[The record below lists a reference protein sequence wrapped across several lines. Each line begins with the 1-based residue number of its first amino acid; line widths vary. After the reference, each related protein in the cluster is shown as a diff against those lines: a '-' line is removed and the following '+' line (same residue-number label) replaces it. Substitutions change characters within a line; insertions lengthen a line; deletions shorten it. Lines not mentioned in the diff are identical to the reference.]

1 MLESD
6 NISKCKILN
15 IVTLFCNEIEVL
27 EYAIKLSKQSISA
40 DISLV
45 IVVNKNGVMTEND
58 FNDKLRKINLKI
70 YLYKPRENLGYL
82 NGLIY
87 GYNQF
92 IKRHESPEWIV
103 MSNTDITFS
112 NNEFF
117 KDFFK
122 NKYNENIWLI
132 GPSIY
137 SSKNKSYDNP
147 QYKNRHS
154 LKSLEKRIYIFKRPM
169 LAYYYLKIANIKAK
183 YKKRKK
189 EDSQYTYSLHGCFFF
204 VNNNFM
210 EILKDK
216 KYGSLMYSEEAY
228 LAELVRLNN
237 KKCYYESGIEVIHTE
252 STVTGKI
259 DVKKKIRYFQESLEY
274 IKKEFYILEF
284 GDKYAEQK

>member
-15 IVTLFCNEIEVL
+15 IVTLFCNEIEVI
-27 EYAIKLSKQSISA
+27 EYAKKLSQQSISA

-45 IVVNKNGVMTEND
+45 IVVNKNGDMTEDD
-58 FNDKLRKINLKI
+58 FNDNLRKINIKI
-70 YLYKPRENLGYL
+70 HLYKPGENLGYL

-92 IKRHESPEWIV
+92 VMRHEPPKWIV
-103 MSNTDITFS
+103 MSNTDLTFS

-117 KDFFK
+117 KDFYK

-137 SSKNKSYDNP
+137 SPENKSYDNP

-189 EDSQYTYSLHGCFFF
+189 EDSQYSYSLHGCFFF
-204 VNNNFM
+204 INNNFM
-210 EILKDK
+210 EILKGK
-216 KYGSLMYSEEAY
+216 KYGPLMYSEEAY
-228 LAELVRLNN
+228 LAELIRLNN
-237 KKCYYESGIEVIHTE
+237 KKCYYNSHIELVHTG
-252 STVTGKI
+252 STVTGKLEI
-259 DVKKKIRYFQESLEY
+259 HKRSQYFQESLEY
-274 IKKEFYILEF
+274 IREKFYLE
-284 GDKYAEQK
+284 